1 MVDFFMYAKF
11 SDVILRKNEVGDGD
25 LHLRLGIG
33 VTLLRGLEPS
43 PNDSIRLSNVSC
55 LFDKTSAKKIAQKTN
70 SPKRTDVFFLVPFF
84 RSSVKSTRN
93 SI

>member
-1 MVDFFMYAKF
+1 MVDFFMYARF
-11 SDVILRKNEVGDGD
+11 SDVILRKNEVEDGD

-55 LFDKTSAKKIAQKTN
+55 LFDKTSAKKL
-70 SPKRTDVFFLVPFF
+70 PKKPIHQREQMYSFSFHFFDPP
-84 RSSVKSTRN
+84 
-93 SI
+93 

>member
-1 MVDFFMYAKF
+1 MYARF

-25 LHLRLGIG
+25 LLLRLGIG
-33 VTLLRGLEPS
+33 VTLLRGLELS
-43 PNDSIRLSNVSC
+43 PNDSIRLSNVSY

-70 SPKRTDVFFLVPFF
+70 SPKRTDISFLVPFF